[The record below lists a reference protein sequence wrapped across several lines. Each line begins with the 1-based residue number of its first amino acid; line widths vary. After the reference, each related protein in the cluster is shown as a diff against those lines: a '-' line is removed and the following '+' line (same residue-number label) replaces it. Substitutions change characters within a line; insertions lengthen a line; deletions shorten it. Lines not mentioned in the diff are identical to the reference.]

1 MENNFVTS
9 NSATVSYVSALFRKT
24 YLWMTFALLIT
35 AISALLVVKSPALQS
50 FIFSNSFAVWGLLI
64 AEVVLVMALV
74 ARINRLSL
82 SSAALMFILY
92 SVLNGL
98 TLSVI
103 FFVYDIATIAQTFFI
118 TAGTF
123 AGISLYGFITKT
135 DLSKFGSILVMA
147 LWGLIIATVVNLF
160 FASSVL
166 SMVISYVGVIV
177 FVGLTAWDTQK
188 LKTMY
193 MESEGMNESS
203 MKVALLGA
211 LTLYLDF
218 VNLFLY
224 ILRIFGNRD

>member
-24 YLWMTFALLIT
+24 YLWMAFALLIT

-193 MESEGMNESS
+193 MEAEGMNESS
-203 MKVALLGA
+203 LKVALLGA

>member
-203 MKVALLGA
+203 LKVALLGA

>member
-203 MKVALLGA
+203 LKVALLGA

-218 VNLFLY
+218 VNLFFY